1 MRFVIYG
8 AGAIGGTIGGRLFEA
23 GHDVTLIARGAH
35 AQVLQTRGLELASVA
50 GSVTLPIPT
59 VEDPGRAGLRPDDVV
74 VLAMKGQDTP
84 AALAALTTGLPAEV
98 ASGLVVVCAQNGVE
112 NERVVLRRLPRV
124 YGMAVMCPA
133 THLEP
138 GRVLVHSS
146 PISGLLDLGRYP
158 VGPADDTAR
167 AIAAALRSA
176 TFEADALDDIM
187 RWKYR
192 KLILNLANA
201 AIAVCGPV
209 SGVGELI
216 KVVQA
221 EGEACLAAA
230 GVEVATPAQDRERR
244 GDLLDIQPVE
254 GGQRPGGSSWQSL
267 ARGLGSIETDYLT
280 GEVVLLGRLHG
291 VPTPANELLQHMA
304 NEMAYERRAPG
315 GATVD
320 DILSRLDLS
329 ESGAG
334 AS

>member
-35 AQVLQTRGLELASVA
+35 AEVLRTRGLELASTA
-50 GSVTLPIPT
+50 GSAVLPVPT
-59 VEDPGRAGLRPDDVV
+59 VEGPAEAGLQPGDVV
-74 VLAMKGQDTP
+74 LLAMKSQDT
-84 AALAALTTGLPAEV
+84 AAAVAALTTEVPAAV
-98 ASGLVVVCAQNGVE
+98 AAELVVVCAQNGVE
-112 NERVVLRRLPRV
+112 NERVVLRSLPRV
-124 YGMAVMCPA
+124 YGMAVLCPA

-146 PISGLLDLGRYP
+146 PVSGLLDLGPYP
-158 VGPADDTAR
+158 ARPVDDTAG
-167 AIAAALRSA
+167 AIAAALGGS
-176 TFEADALDDIM
+176 TFDAHALDDIM

-209 SGVGELI
+209 DGIGALLRI
-216 KVVQA
+216 VQA

-230 GVEVATPAQDRERR
+230 GLEVASRDEDRERR
-244 GDLLDIQPVE
+244 GDLLKIEPVE

-280 GEVVLLGRLHG
+280 GEIVLLGRLHG
-291 VPTPANELLQHMA
+291 VPTPANELLQRLA
-304 NEMAYERRAPG
+304 NEMAHERRAPG
-315 GATVD
+315 GLTVD
-320 DILSRLDLS
+320 EVLALLPGSS
-329 ESGAG
+329 
-334 AS
+334 